1 MICRRVALTLAA
13 LVVAAACFDITSSSK
28 GTLHLRPILDSVFV
42 GDSLPHRSVTLI
54 DPSGQSVNP
63 GTVTWTIAPTTVA
76 TIDGTSGEI
85 HGVGRGQAYVTA
97 TASGASAT
105 ALVVV
110 SLPLDMTLLMD
121 TVLLMPNDTFTIP
134 LAIQH
139 KNQAIPDTI
148 RFDASPTATVYTIDT
163 VTGKVTAAGPGTARY
178 VAHVRAGPNPP
189 VADTGAVVVIPAASA
204 ASVGKF
210 FLTVVGANTRHEGG
224 AALAINYPRQD
235 GKLAFLLSDTL
246 GSLSSTPYEKVL
258 IVSPDSIIGPGV
270 VAIDTINPQE
280 AFQRVG
286 NAVCTPPRAWG
297 IWQSIL
303 ISPGAPGP
311 TAFSHSVTAGILPGT
326 LGVTQYVAVSG
337 GAVISGRYAFTARRG
352 DYYFDPLGGV
362 VIHGT
367 FVSPLTKTT
376 NCTPQ

>member
-1 MICRRVALTLAA
+1 MQPAAVA
-13 LVVAAACFDITSSSK
+13 
-28 GTLHLRPILDSVFV
+28 
-42 GDSLPHRSVTLI
+42 
-54 DPSGQSVNP
+54 
-63 GTVTWTIAPTTVA
+63 TVA
-76 TIDGTSGEI
+76 TSGEI

-148 RFDASPTATVYTIDT
+148 RFDASPTPTVYAIDT

-178 VAHVRAGPNPP
+178 VAHVRAGPSPP
-189 VADTGAVVVIPAASA
+189 VADTGAVVVIPPANA

-246 GSLSSTPYEKVL
+246 GSLNSTPYEKL
-258 IVSPDSIIGPGV
+258 LLVSPDSIIGPGV

-280 AFQRVG
+280 AFQRVN

-311 TAFSHSVTAGILPGT
+311 TAFSHGVTAGILPGT
-326 LGVTQYVAVSG
+326 LGVTQYVPVSG
-337 GAVISGRYAFTARRG
+337 GTVISGRYAFTAQRG
-352 DYYFDPLGGV
+352 DYYFDPRGVV

-367 FVSPLTKTT
+367 FVSPLTKTS

>member
-1 MICRRVALTLAA
+1 MTRRRVALTLAA
-13 LVVAAACFDITSSSK
+13 LVAAAACFDITGSSK
-28 GTLHLRPILDSVFV
+28 GTLHLSPILDSVFV
-42 GDSLPHRSVTLI
+42 GDSLPPRGVTLI
-54 DPSGQSVNP
+54 DPAGQLVNP
-63 GTVTWTIAPTTVA
+63 GPVTWTMQPAAVATVA
-76 TIDGTSGEI
+76 TSGEI

-148 RFDASPTATVYTIDT
+148 RFDASPTPTVYAIDT

-178 VAHVRAGPNPP
+178 VAHVRAGPSPP
-189 VADTGAVVVIPAASA
+189 VADTGAVVVIPPANA

-246 GSLSSTPYEKVL
+246 GSLNSTPYEKL
-258 IVSPDSIIGPGV
+258 LLVSPDSIIGPGV

-280 AFQRVG
+280 AFQRVN

-311 TAFSHSVTAGILPGT
+311 TAFSHGVTAGILPGT
-326 LGVTQYVAVSG
+326 LGVTQYVPVSG
-337 GAVISGRYAFTARRG
+337 GTVISGRYAFTAQRG
-352 DYYFDPLGGV
+352 DYYFDPRGVV

-367 FVSPLTKTT
+367 FVSPLTKTS